1 MKITTN
7 WLNVSNRRRN
17 AESVKHREI
26 ELIGISDEGN
36 IVIIAKGEVQ
46 HSEGKTYSDEER
58 QRLMITDVTNENL
71 MDLYL
76 KIQEVLFSKIKNTQK

>member
-17 AESVKHREI
+17 AENVKHREI
-26 ELIGISDEGN
+26 ERIGVSDEGN

-46 HSEGKTYSDEER
+46 NFQGQTYTDEP
-58 QRLMITDVTNENL
+58 QRLMILDVTNENL
-71 MDLYL
+71 IDLYL
-76 KIQEVLFSKIKNTQK
+76 EIQKALFDKINPTEK